1 MNSTAVKDQ
10 LHQLEA
16 AEQSADAGPACTT
29 AAHGETEFFDLT
41 DEQFQ
46 EQYLS
51 GMLNSNFRSIGR
63 SECPQIETEL
73 VERQPQQDS
82 ISPLMKQQVGQ
93 LDEWLGGE
101 VIEKLPDSPTA
112 KRLRARRAKQTSKMR
127 SPPAAA
133 SGRRS
138 SAIPLSASVVAA
150 AAAHAA
156 AMRELN
162 GCLPS
167 TRALVTALLRPGSKP
182 VQCAAALLPQTNYRE
197 YADLLLGLA
206 EGFSQG
212 PALVAECLK
221 CDIGGVTNPST
232 ILRSETLQVR
242 LAAQFVALV
251 GTDWLRSVL
260 IPVLD
265 TILDLDL
272 ELSVHMLDPKLSA
285 TEQESTVAANAVNM
299 QKSLILLLEAIE
311 SSLERLP
318 WQISYVMHVAY
329 AAVQESFPDHT
340 EMPVPVCGSLL
351 FLRFICP
358 AITCPADVGIEIATD
373 RAARRKLVMLT
384 KYLLIIANGQL
395 HTCYHCIHPCQQSFT
410 THHC

>member
-1 MNSTAVKDQ
+1 VCGQLADCALDMEIAKMNSTAVKDQ
-10 LHQLEA
+10 LYQLEA

-138 SAIPLSASVVAA
+138 SPCNSVVC
-150 AAAHAA
+150 
-156 AMRELN
+156 LS
-162 GCLPS
+162 GCGCYCTCCCDAGVEEWMS
-167 TRALVTALLRPGSKP
+167 TSYTS
-182 VQCAAALLPQTNYRE
+182 
-197 YADLLLGLA
+197 
-206 EGFSQG
+206 
-212 PALVAECLK
+212 
-221 CDIGGVTNPST
+221 IGDST
-232 ILRSETLQVR
+232 T
-242 LAAQFVALV
+242 
-251 GTDWLRSVL
+251 
-260 IPVLD
+260 
-265 TILDLDL
+265 
-272 ELSVHMLDPKLSA
+272 K
-285 TEQESTVAANAVNM
+285 
-299 QKSLILLLEAIE
+299 
-311 SSLERLP
+311 
-318 WQISYVMHVAY
+318 
-329 AAVQESFPDHT
+329 
-340 EMPVPVCGSLL
+340 
-351 FLRFICP
+351 
-358 AITCPADVGIEIATD
+358 
-373 RAARRKLVMLT
+373 AR
-384 KYLLIIANGQL
+384 Q
-395 HTCYHCIHPCQQSFT
+395 
-410 THHC
+410 